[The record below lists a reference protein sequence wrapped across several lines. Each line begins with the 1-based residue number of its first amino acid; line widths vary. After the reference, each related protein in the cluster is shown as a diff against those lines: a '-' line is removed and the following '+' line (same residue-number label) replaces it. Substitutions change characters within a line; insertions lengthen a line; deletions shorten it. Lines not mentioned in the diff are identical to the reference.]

1 MAKSYLGAGREVSR
15 RGFLSAAIGA
25 VGGLIA
31 FVVAIPGISYFISPA
46 VKAKLQEKW
55 VPLGPVDVLKPG
67 EPRPFQYVRKIQDGW
82 VKSSSTEVAFVL
94 EKEDGTISAFSNV
107 CTHLNCRVT
116 WHEDIQQFVCPCHGA
131 HFDRDGN
138 VLSGPPP
145 RPLDHFDN
153 KVESGQVYIK
163 IEE

>member
-1 MAKSYLGAGREVSR
+1 MARSYLGAGREISR

-46 VKAKLQEKW
+46 AKVKSQEKW
-55 VPLGPVDVLKPG
+55 VPLGPVDVLELGVPQ
-67 EPRPFQYVRKIQDGW
+67 PFQYVRKLQDGW

-94 EKEDGTISAFSNV
+94 EKEDGTISTFSNV
-107 CTHLNCRVT
+107 CTHLNCRVS
-116 WHEDIQQFVCPCHGA
+116 WHENVQEFVCPCHNGR
-131 HFDRDGN
+131 FDRDGN

-145 RPLDHFDN
+145 RPLDRFEN
-153 KVESGQVYIK
+153 RVENGQVYIK
-163 IEE
+163 V